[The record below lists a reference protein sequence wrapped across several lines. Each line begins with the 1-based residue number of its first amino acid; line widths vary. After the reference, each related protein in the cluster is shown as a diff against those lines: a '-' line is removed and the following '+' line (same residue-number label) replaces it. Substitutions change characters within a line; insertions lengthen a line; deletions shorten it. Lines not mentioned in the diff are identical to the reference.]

1 MCEWWLHV
9 QIAKTEAG
17 RLTKQVAALTA
28 QHEAAGK
35 AAAEA
40 QRSAQTASADLQ
52 ALQASHAHQKQQLE
66 SQLDAAHKESAALQV
81 ILLIFPAMILVCRT
95 QQRTLCRGGLLQP
108 FWTLMLQRSAG
119 TVHKNRH
126 MLLAGQA

>member
-1 MCEWWLHV
+1 MHA
-9 QIAKTEAG
+9 QIAKMEAG
-17 RLTKQVAALTA
+17 RLTEQVTALKA

-66 SQLDAAHKESAALQV
+66 SQLDASHKQSAALQV
-81 ILLIFPAMILVCRT
+81 NPCCFKAMLLVCLN
-95 QQRTLCRGGLLQP
+95 QKHPLCQGVCYHSLESL
-108 FWTLMLQRSAG
+108 S
-119 TVHKNRH
+119 
-126 MLLAGQA
+126 

>member
-1 MCEWWLHV
+1 MSKWWLHV

-17 RLTKQVAALTA
+17 RLAEQIAALTA

-66 SQLDAAHKESAALQV
+66 SHLDAAHKESAVLQV
-81 ILLIFPAMILVCRT
+81 NLYSFTGMPLVCRD
-95 QQRTLCRGGLLQP
+95 QQHTLCWEGVMQP
-108 FWTLMLQRSAG
+108 SWTLMLQ
-119 TVHKNRH
+119 
-126 MLLAGQA
+126 